1 MMEHEFPENLS
12 GGQVP
17 RRGTNR
23 ASLAQFLSVFL
34 RPRLALSSFPQL
46 VHRTRPKLSTIGLWT
61 ARKVI
66 LAGSES

>member
-1 MMEHEFPENLS
+1 MGWFVEMF
-12 GGQVP
+12 GGQVV
-17 RRGTNR
+17 GKSTNR
-23 ASLAQFLSVFL
+23 TSLVQFLSVFL
-34 RPRLALSSFPQL
+34 RPRLDLSGFPQL